1 MFGSLFK
8 KRNQVPES
16 DTRSSD
22 VNLKAAAQGAD
33 FSIRF
38 RSVEVMKRIYGSE
51 NESVG
56 KFGMMPDSPG
66 RVVINRSNSNTTI
79 SFLRLDELKSMGFI
93 DGDKTLRGAYQYAS
107 EPGYE
112 SATMELYPWIGK
124 VSYFSITRQQGKLIA
139 FMMFNPDG
147 PDGDYYYTLIF
158 TNPV

>member
-8 KRNQVPES
+8 KRNQVSEN

-33 FSIRF
+33 FSVRF
-38 RSVEVMKRIYGSE
+38 RSVEVLKRFYGGE
-51 NESVG
+51 DVSVG
-56 KFGMMPDSPG
+56 KFGTMPDSKG
-66 RVVINRSNSNTTI
+66 RVVINRSGMNTTI
-79 SFLRLDELKSMGFI
+79 SFLMLDELRSMGFI
-93 DGDKTLRGAYQYAS
+93 DGDKTIRGAYQYAS
-107 EPGYE
+107 QQGYE
-112 SATMELYPWIGK
+112 AATMELYPWVGN

-158 TNPV
+158 TNPI